1 MFFHRLPV
9 TTGLLVSFALAA
21 AVPAAAKPAPV
32 ALKALAVSPSA
43 ISAGG
48 VVTAKAVVSARAA
61 RAAGHVRLRYVLS
74 RDARLSRE
82 DRQLAVVDLGRV
94 RAGKRAQ
101 RRTPLTIPAAVGPGR
116 YHLIGCIGTACR
128 AAALAVAAAQSSG
141 GPVSESQASGG
152 PGQTPGSPPASGGGN
167 SRSITPALDGAH
179 AATGTIGHDGGT
191 LTATGADGSTYTLT
205 LPAGALAGDIAIT
218 LTPVSSIAGLP
229 LSGGSAAAVDIA
241 PDGLAL
247 MQPATLAINPA
258 AAPAV
263 ADQRGFSWHDDPGH
277 EVYLRGLEPKAPIEM
292 QLEHFSGYGVGSGT
306 PTASWTPSRTL
317 DQLEQDLVQ
326 TLIAERARVL
336 AGEAPNPAVMD
347 QYFDTLVAAYDQRVK
362 PRMQAAETDDELAT
376 SAIQLGYG
384 WAHEAAILG
393 SAESPDPRF
402 ASRMAEVEA
411 SVRRILSNA
420 FDKAYAK
427 CMAGEP
433 AYAQRLVGFERWSQ
447 ILGYGLP
454 DGVARARECLS
465 FELTVDAMVDA
476 HVGWATFEE
485 HVVVDRL
492 PIRIGD
498 QDFTGRGTKQLT
510 FPKWTVERQL
520 QGLLDHR
527 ERHPARDVHRD
538 GALDA
543 VQPEHRDGAR
553 RPREGRR
560 VAARHHAQGQ
570 PGHPARAVHDPL
582 RRSGLRREPLAAG
595 VVGAAPLANR
605 QLGRLHVHAA
615 GDDGREVTLGR
626 DDVQPHPG
634 PGPPAPG
641 AQARPHAG
649 RGVGVTSWRACGPSS
664 RA

>member
-1 MFFHRLPV
+1 M
-9 TTGLLVSFALAA
+9 
-21 AVPAAAKPAPV
+21 
-32 ALKALAVSPSA
+32 
-43 ISAGG
+43 
-48 VVTAKAVVSARAA
+48 
-61 RAAGHVRLRYVLS
+61 
-74 RDARLSRE
+74 
-82 DRQLAVVDLGRV
+82 
-94 RAGKRAQ
+94 
-101 RRTPLTIPAAVGPGR
+101 
-116 YHLIGCIGTACR
+116 
-128 AAALAVAAAQSSG
+128 
-141 GPVSESQASGG
+141 
-152 PGQTPGSPPASGGGN
+152 PGSPPASGGGN
-167 SRSITPALDGAH
+167 SRSITPVLDGAH
-179 AATGTIGHDGGT
+179 AATATIGHDGGT

-229 LSGGSAAAVDIA
+229 LSGGAAAAVDIA

-258 AAPAV
+258 TAPPV

-326 TLIAERARVL
+326 ALIAERARVL
-336 AGEAPNPAVMD
+336 AGETPDPAVMD
-347 QYFDTLVAAYDQRVK
+347 QYLDTLVAAYDQRVK

-376 SAIQLGYG
+376 SAVQLGYG
-384 WAHEAAILG
+384 WAHQAAILD
-393 SAESPDPRF
+393 SAENPDPRL
-402 ASRMAEVEA
+402 ASRTAEIEA

-454 DGVARARECLS
+454 DGVAKARECLS

-476 HVGWATFEE
+476 HVGFATFEE

-510 FPKWTVERQL
+510 FPKWTASGSYKGCSIVESGIQ
-520 QGLLDHR
+520 
-527 ERHPARDVHRD
+527 PAMFTVTELSMQFNLSTEM
-538 GALDA
+538 GA
-543 VQPEHRDGAR
+543 
-553 RPREGRR
+553 
-560 VAARHHAQGQ
+560 
-570 PGHPARAVHDPL
+570 
-582 RRSGLRREPLAAG
+582 
-595 VVGAAPLANR
+595 
-605 QLGRLHVHAA
+605 
-615 GDDGREVTLGR
+615 DGREKDVVSPPDITLKVNPGI
-626 DDVQPHPG
+626 PHEQYTVPCDG
-634 PGPPAPG
+634 QVYDANLWLLAWAVLHHSRIDNSGAYTFTQLETTGGKSPWAETTFNLTQDPVHQHLELKLDHTPG
-641 AQARPHAG
+641 AP
-649 RGVGVTSWRACGPSS
+649 
-664 RA
+664 